1 MLPMSSISRGE
12 YYGGSYTLQGVSV
25 RGRGVFR
32 PAAPDPH
39 RPALC
44 YHYIGQCQN
53 GHACGLGVV
62 ASQGNTEYADHG
74 PDGRFDG
81 RHLFRYTIGTSRFS
95 IFDRGNRI
103 EFGHV
108 DPGHAHLYNGEVCA
122 PDDPRLLALVAR
134 VGPVEVR
141 PSGPF
146 PPIGPIAYPLAPR
159 HSPPGT
165 RPTV

>member
-1 MLPMSSISRGE
+1 
-12 YYGGSYTLQGVSV
+12 
-25 RGRGVFR
+25 
-32 PAAPDPH
+32 
-39 RPALC
+39 
-44 YHYIGQCQN
+44 
-53 GHACGLGVV
+53 
-62 ASQGNTEYADHG
+62 
-74 PDGRFDG
+74 
-81 RHLFRYTIGTSRFS
+81 
-95 IFDRGNRI
+95 
-103 EFGHV
+103 V

-141 PSGPF
+141 PSGPS